1 MYKDRVPIYIGRM
14 KKAFIIMLVFIIIE
28 ALAAV
33 LAFALDNSALGVY
46 FSFFGPFTI
55 GITLSFVWIYLG
67 QWLAASRNRDPAIW
81 GILFLFFGIWALL
94 ILVIMGEVKEDGTDN
109 LTKTVNTFSATP
121 KSETDTADALLKYKN
136 LLDQGVITQE
146 EFEKKKAEL
155 LNLIS

>member
-1 MYKDRVPIYIGRM
+1 MYKERVPIYIGRM
-14 KKAFIIMLVFIIIE
+14 KKAFIIMLIFIIIE
-28 ALAAV
+28 ALAAI
-33 LAFALDNSALGVY
+33 LAFAMDNSALGVY
-46 FSFFGPFTI
+46 FSFFGPCTI
-55 GITLSFVWIYLG
+55 ALTLSFVWIYLG

-94 ILVIMGEVKEDGTDN
+94 ILVIMGEAKDDGTDN
-109 LTKTVNTFSATP
+109 LTKTVNPFSATK

-155 LNLIS
+155 LD